1 MWCEENSMANLKFG
15 LIGTGFMGKAHAI
28 ALRAAPTVFQLSAH
42 PVCEL
47 LAEIDEGLASSK
59 ARELGFARATG
70 NWRALVTDPKVDVV
84 DICSPNYLHK
94 EMALAAIAAGKHVYI
109 EKPLALSAS
118 DAQEMTEASE
128 RAGVLT
134 LVGFNYIRN
143 PASQLARE
151 IVASGE
157 IGELIHFR
165 GRHNEDYMADPELPH
180 GWRTRR
186 ETAGAGALG
195 DVGSHILNMA
205 EYLTAQRISEV
216 FGQLQTVIP
225 RRPLLDGSD
234 GMGEVENDDQA
245 QALLRFDGGL
255 IGNIETSRVATGRK
269 MGLAYV
275 LTGTKGTILFDQERM
290 SELQLYKN
298 EGPLGRRGFRT
309 LLMGPEHSDY
319 AAFSPAPG
327 HGLGYND
334 QKIIEIRDLVEG
346 IVDNKPLYPD
356 FREAW
361 RVNRMIEA
369 IERSHVEG
377 RWVRV
382 VA

>member
-1 MWCEENSMANLKFG
+1 MQTLKFG
-15 LIGTGFMGKAHAI
+15 LIGTGYMGKAHAI
-28 ALRAAPTVFQLSAH
+28 ALRAAPVVFQLPAH

-47 LAEIDEGLASSK
+47 LAEVDDELASRK
-59 ARELGFARATG
+59 ARELGFARSTG
-70 NWRALVTDPKVDVV
+70 DWKALISDPDVDVV
-84 DICSPNYLHK
+84 DICSPNFLHK
-94 EMALAAIAAGKHVYI
+94 AMALAAIAAGKHVYA
-109 EKPLALSAS
+109 EKPLALSAG
-118 DAQEMTEASE
+118 DAQAMVEAAE
-128 RAGVLT
+128 RAGVRT

-205 EYLTAQRISEV
+205 EYLTGQRIAEV
-216 FGQLQTVIP
+216 FGQLQTVIS
-225 RRPLLDGSD
+225 RRPLIDGS

-245 QALLRFDGGL
+245 QALLRFDSGL
-255 IGNIETSRVATGRK
+255 IGNIETSRVAVGRK
-269 MGLAYV
+269 MGLAYT
-275 LTGTKGTILFDQERM
+275 LTGTKGSILFDQERM
-290 SELQLYKN
+290 SELQLYQN
-298 EGPLGRRGFRT
+298 EGSKERRGFRT
-309 LLMGPEHSDY
+309 LLMGPEHPDY

-334 QKIIEIRDLVEG
+334 QKVIEIRDLVEG
-346 IVDNKPLYPD
+346 IVTGRPLYPD

-361 RVNRMIEA
+361 RVNCMIEA

>member
-1 MWCEENSMANLKFG
+1 MQTLKFG
-15 LIGTGFMGKAHAI
+15 LIGTGYMGKAHAI
-28 ALRAAPTVFQLSAH
+28 ALRAAPVVFQLPTH

-47 LAEIDEGLASSK
+47 LAEVDDELASRK
-59 ARELGFARATG
+59 ARELGFARSTG
-70 NWRALVTDPKVDVV
+70 DWKALISDPDVDVV
-84 DICSPNYLHK
+84 DICSPNFLHK
-94 EMALAAIAAGKHVYI
+94 AMALAAIAAGKHVYA
-109 EKPLALSAS
+109 EKPLALSAG
-118 DAQEMTEASE
+118 DAQEMVEAAE
-128 RAGVLT
+128 RAGVRT

-186 ETAGAGALG
+186 EAAGAGALG

-205 EYLTAQRISEV
+205 EYLTGQRVAEV
-216 FGQLQTVIP
+216 FGQLQTVIS
-225 RRPLLDGSD
+225 RRPLIDGS

-245 QALLRFDGGL
+245 QALLRFDSGL
-255 IGNIETSRVATGRK
+255 IGNIETSRVAVGRK
-269 MGLAYV
+269 MGLAYT
-275 LTGTKGTILFDQERM
+275 LTGTKGSILFDQERM
-290 SELQLYKN
+290 SELQLYQN
-298 EGPLGRRGFRT
+298 EGSKERRGFRT
-309 LLMGPEHSDY
+309 LLMGPEHPDY

-334 QKIIEIRDLVEG
+334 QKVIEIRDLVEG
-346 IVDNKPLYPD
+346 IVTGRPLYPD

-361 RVNRMIEA
+361 RVNCMIEA

>member
-1 MWCEENSMANLKFG
+1 MQTLKIG
-15 LIGTGFMGKAHAI
+15 LIGTGYMGKAHAI
-28 ALRAAPTVFQLSAH
+28 ALKAAPTVFSLSAT

-47 LAEIDEGLASSK
+47 LAEVDDELAEWK
-59 ARELGFARATG
+59 ARELGFARSTG
-70 NWRALVTDPKVDVV
+70 NWKALVADPDIDVV
-84 DICSPNYLHK
+84 DICSPNFLHK
-94 EMALAAIAAGKHVYI
+94 EMALAAIAAGKHVYS
-109 EKPLALSAS
+109 EKPLALSAA
-118 DAQEMTEASE
+118 DAQKMVEAAE
-128 RAGVLT
+128 QAGVKT

-143 PASQLARE
+143 SATQLARE
-151 IVASGE
+151 IVESGE

-165 GRHNEDYMADPELPH
+165 GRHNEDYMTDPRVSH

-205 EYLTAQRISEV
+205 EYLTGQRISEV

-225 RRPLLDGSD
+225 RRPLADGSG

-269 MGLAYV
+269 MGLAYT
-275 LTGTKGTILFDQERM
+275 LTGTKGSIIFDQERM
-290 SELQLYKN
+290 SELQLYKH
-298 EGPLGRRGFRT
+298 EGPEGRRGFST
-309 LLMGPEHSDY
+309 LLIGPEHPDY
-319 AAFSPAPG
+319 AAFSPAAG

-334 QKIIEIRDLVEG
+334 QKIIEVRDLVEG
-346 IVDNKPLYPD
+346 IVGNRPLFPD

-369 IERSHVEG
+369 IERSHAEG
-377 RWVRV
+377 GWVV
-382 VA
+382 V

>member
-1 MWCEENSMANLKFG
+1 MKTLRVG
-15 LIGTGFMGKAHAI
+15 LIGTGYMGKAHAI
-28 ALRAAPTVFQLSAH
+28 ALKAAPTVFALSAR

-47 LAEIDEGLASSK
+47 LAEVDDALAANK
-59 ARELGFARATG
+59 ARELGFARSTG
-70 NWRALVTDPKVDVV
+70 DWRALVNDPQIDVV
-84 DICSPNYLHK
+84 DICAPNFLHK
-94 EMALAAIAAGKHVYI
+94 EMALAAIAAGKHVYA
-109 EKPLALSAS
+109 EKPLALTAA
-118 DAQEMTEASE
+118 DAKEMVEAAV
-128 RAGVLT
+128 RAGVKT

-143 PASQLARE
+143 PATQLARE

-165 GRHNEDYMADPELPH
+165 GRHNEDYMTDPEVPH

-205 EYLTAQRISEV
+205 EYLTGQRVSEV
-216 FGQLQTVIP
+216 FGQLQTVIS
-225 RRPLLDGSD
+225 RRPLPDGSG

-255 IGNIETSRVATGRK
+255 IGNVETSRVATGRK
-269 MGLAYV
+269 MGLAYT
-275 LTGTKGTILFDQERM
+275 LTGTKGTIDFDQERM
-290 SELQLYKN
+290 SELQLYRH
-298 EGPLGRRGFRT
+298 EGPEGRRGFST
-309 LLMGPEHSDY
+309 LLIGPEHPDY
-319 AAFSPAPG
+319 GAFSPAPG

-346 IVDNKPLYPD
+346 IAGNKPLYPD
-356 FREAW
+356 FHEAW

-369 IERSHVEG
+369 IERSHTEG
-377 RWVRV
+377 RWVAV
-382 VA
+382 

>member
-1 MWCEENSMANLKFG
+1 MQTLKIG
-15 LIGTGFMGKAHAI
+15 LIGTGYMGKAHAI
-28 ALRAAPTVFQLSAH
+28 ALRAAPVVFSLPAQ

-47 LAEIDEGLASSK
+47 LAEVNDELAARK
-59 ARELGFARATG
+59 ARELGFARSTG
-70 NWRALVTDPKVDVV
+70 DWRVLVDDPDIDVV
-84 DICSPNYLHK
+84 DICAPNFLHK
-94 EMALAAIAAGKHVYI
+94 EMALAAIAAGKHVYT
-109 EKPLALSAS
+109 EKPLALSVV
-118 DAQEMTEASE
+118 DAREMVDAAEK
-128 RAGVLT
+128 AGVKT

-165 GRHNEDYMADPELPH
+165 GRHNEDYMTDPSKPLDWH
-180 GWRTRR
+180 AQRA
-186 ETAGAGALG
+186 TAGAGALG

-205 EYLTAQRISEV
+205 EYLTGQRVSEV

-225 RRPLLDGSD
+225 LRPLPDGSG

-245 QALLRFDGGL
+245 QALLRFDSGL

-269 MGLAYV
+269 MGLAYT
-275 LTGTKGTILFDQERM
+275 LTGTKGAILFDQERM
-290 SELQLYKN
+290 SELQLYKH
-298 EGPLGRRGFRT
+298 EGSEGRRGFST
-309 LLMGPEHSDY
+309 LLIGPKHPDY

-334 QKIIEIRDLVEG
+334 QKIIEVRDLVEG
-346 IVDNKPLYPD
+346 IVGGKPLYPD

-369 IERSHVEG
+369 IEVSHIEG
-377 RWVRV
+377 CWVGV
-382 VA
+382 

>member
-1 MWCEENSMANLKFG
+1 MQTLKFG
-15 LIGTGFMGKAHAI
+15 LIGTGYMGKAHAI
-28 ALRAAPTVFQLSAH
+28 ALRAAPTVFPLPAH

-47 LAEIDEGLASSK
+47 LAEVDGELAARK

-70 NWRALVTDPKVDVV
+70 DWKALVSDPEVDVV

-94 EMALAAIAAGKHVYI
+94 EMALAAIEAGKHVYA
-109 EKPLALSAS
+109 EKPLALSSA
-118 DAQEMTEASE
+118 DAQEMVEAAE
-128 RAGVLT
+128 RAGVKT

-143 PASQLARE
+143 SATQLARE
-151 IVASGE
+151 IIASGE

-165 GRHNEDYMADPELPH
+165 GRHNEDYMSDPAKPLDWH
-180 GWRTRR
+180 AQRV
-186 ETAGAGALG
+186 TAGAGALG

-205 EYLTAQRISEV
+205 EYLTGQRISEV

-225 RRPLLDGSD
+225 RRPLPRG

-269 MGLAYV
+269 MGLAY
-275 LTGTKGTILFDQERM
+275 TIIGTNGSIIFDQERM
-290 SELQLYKN
+290 SELQLYKHA
-298 EGPLGRRGFRT
+298 GPEGRRGFRT
-309 LLMGPEHSDY
+309 LLMGPEHPDY
-319 AAFSPAPG
+319 AAFSPAAG

-346 IVDNKPLYPD
+346 IVAGKPLYPD

-361 RVNRMIEA
+361 RVNRMINA
-369 IERSHVEG
+369 IERSHAEG
-377 RWVRV
+377 RWVSV
-382 VA
+382 